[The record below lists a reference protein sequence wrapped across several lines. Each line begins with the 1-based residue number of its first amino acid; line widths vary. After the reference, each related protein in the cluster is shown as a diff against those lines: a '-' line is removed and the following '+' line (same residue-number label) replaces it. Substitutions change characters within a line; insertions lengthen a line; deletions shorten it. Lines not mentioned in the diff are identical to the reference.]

1 MFGRSLPPLVISEF
15 DAEVLEE
22 AIEHHLGRLQRT
34 MNEERD
40 RADRMAWARAD
51 RRRWSLSAVYHRLRA
66 ERETMGPMRNEDLE
80 HIEHEVAWNARRM
93 PRSARNAE
101 ALQAERETRVK
112 AEDARKAAVRAERER
127 FKRIFGKVPDDDGT
141 VA

>member
-51 RRRWSLSAVYHRLRA
+51 RRRWSLSSVYNRLRA
-66 ERETMGPMRNEDLE
+66 EREAMGSMRQEDLE
-80 HIEHEVAWNARRM
+80 RLGFALEDTARRM
-93 PRSARNAE
+93 PRSAKNAE
-101 ALQAERETRVK
+101 ALQAERVARMK
-112 AEDARKAAVRAERER
+112 DEDARKAAVRAERER
-127 FKRIFGKVPDDDGT
+127 FKRIFGKTPDDEGQPL
-141 VA
+141 